1 MSEDR
6 RLAVVRGLAAA
17 DEQAAAALTELDE
30 LYTASEDVRL
40 RALEL
45 EAFLERLPEVRT
57 VRERAVA
64 EAERVAD
71 EAEEAAARAG
81 EELRDAESAGEG
93 ARLAAARRF
102 DVRARDAL
110 GIAGRRLDAAR
121 TDRDGLEEE
130 AASAER
136 EASALGQRATRL
148 AVARGEEP
156 PGPGLPEIAAWDT
169 RTRASLLVARAGLAR
184 EREGL
189 VRQANE
195 AAAAVLGEPLLSGS
209 AEEAARRVENALA
222 GS

>member
-1 MSEDR
+1 LSEDR

-30 LYTASEDVRL
+30 LYAASEDVRL
-40 RALEL
+40 RSLEL
-45 EAFLERLPEVRT
+45 EAFLDRLPEVRA

-64 EAERVAD
+64 EAERAAD
-71 EAEEAAARAG
+71 ETEEAAARAG

-110 GIAGRRLDAAR
+110 GSARRRLDAAR
-121 TDRDGLEEE
+121 TDRDALEDE

-136 EASALGQRATRL
+136 EVSALGKQAHRL
-148 AVARGEEP
+148 AMARGEEP
-156 PGPGLPEIAAWDT
+156 PGPGLPEIAAWGT
-169 RTRASLLVARAGLAR
+169 RTRAALLVARAALAR
-184 EREGL
+184 EREEL